1 MGQSPAAS
9 LGPQAAP
16 ISSHQDREGALQEQ
30 ELGWTESEVQLHSV
44 LGFNGMSP

>member
-1 MGQSPAAS
+1 MGRSPAAS
-9 LGPQAAP
+9 LAPHAAP
-16 ISSHQDREGALQEQ
+16 IASRREGEGSLQEQ